1 MSHAYPQVYLARH
14 GETAWSISGQHTGL
28 TDLPLTE
35 QGERNARQLGG
46 RLEGLRFAAVFT
58 SPLQRAH
65 HTCEL
70 AGLGD
75 VAQIDH
81 DLVEW
86 NYGNYEA
93 LTTKEIRLLDPLW
106 DIYRDGCPGG
116 ESVAEIVARAH
127 RVVEKCRSIQG
138 DVILFSS
145 GHFLRV
151 LATAWLD
158 VDVTQARC
166 FFLGTAA
173 LSVLGYDHAMD
184 DPVVRLWNECPGM
197 ASTP

>member
-65 HTCEL
+65 RTCEL

-86 NYGNYEA
+86 NYGNYEG

-127 RVVEKCRSIQG
+127 RVVGKCRSIQG

-197 ASTP
+197 ASAP